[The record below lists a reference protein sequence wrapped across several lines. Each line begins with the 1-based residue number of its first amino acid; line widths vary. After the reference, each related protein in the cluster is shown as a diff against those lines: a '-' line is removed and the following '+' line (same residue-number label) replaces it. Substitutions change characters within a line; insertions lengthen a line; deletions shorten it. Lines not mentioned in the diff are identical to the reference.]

1 MGTHH
6 MSAVDNA
13 WLRMDTPGNLLVVNA
28 VMWSAEASDFDQ
40 LRQVITERMLNKFP
54 RFRQHPASPRIPL
67 GRTEW
72 VDDDGFDTAHHFRY
86 VTLDAPGDEAALQAY
101 VGSQSGIPLDPS
113 HPLWEIH
120 FISGYHAGTAV
131 LFRIHHAIA
140 DGMALTR
147 VVMSLTDGGPQD
159 GFRESHDPSSSQ
171 SLLDTGQWL
180 VGQTWGLVRN
190 PTRVI
195 GLTGTTLRDARRM
208 IHLALLPPKPK
219 SVLSGAVV
227 PEKRVTWTSPV
238 PLSDVKAISRA
249 TGTTVNDVLM
259 AALAG
264 ALGTYL
270 DEKGTPLPKVRV
282 MVPVNLRPLD
292 VPVPAELGNEF
303 GFYFVDLPTGSMEPA
318 QRIAVMHEH
327 VESIKGSPEALVA
340 FGVLAGLGATPKP
353 VEDLGVA
360 FFGSKA
366 AGVVTNVIGP
376 REPVR
381 LAGAKVDGIIGWVPR
396 SGDMGFGV
404 ALYSYADQVTLAFST
419 DSALMPDP
427 EHLAE
432 LALAQLSAM
441 GDLAA

>member
-1 MGTHH
+1 

-28 VMWSAEASDFDQ
+28 VMWSAQASDFDR
-40 LRQVITERMLNKFP
+40 LREVITDRMINRFP
-54 RFRQHPASPRIPL
+54 RFRQHPASSRLPF

-72 VDDDGFDTAHHFRY
+72 VDDDGFDEEHHFRY
-86 VTLDAPGDEAALQAY
+86 VTLEAPGGEQALQAY
-101 VGSQSGIPLDPS
+101 VGSQTGLPLAADR
-113 HPLWEIH
+113 PLWEIH
-120 FISGYHAGTAV
+120 FISGFESGTAV
-131 LFRIHHAIA
+131 LFRLHHAIA
-140 DGMALTR
+140 DGVALTR

-171 SLLDTGQWL
+171 SVLDAGRWALGQ
-180 VGQTWGLVRN
+180 GWGLARN

-195 GLTGTTLRDARRM
+195 GLTGTALRDARRL
-208 IHLALLPPKPK
+208 IHLALLPPKPT

-227 PEKRVTWTSPV
+227 PEKLVTWTAPV
-238 PLSDVKAISRA
+238 PLPHIKAISRA
-249 TGTTVNDVLM
+249 TGATVNDVLL

-270 DEKGTPLPKVRV
+270 EQRGTPLPNVRV

-292 VPVPAELGNEF
+292 APLPPELGNEF
-303 GFYFVDLPTGSMEPA
+303 GFYFVDLPTGAMQPA
-318 QRIAVMHEH
+318 QRIAAMHDH

-340 FGVLAGLGATPKP
+340 FGVLAGLGAVPQP
-353 VEDLGVA
+353 VEDLGIA

-376 REPVR
+376 SEPVR

-396 SGDMGFGV
+396 AGDMGFGV
-404 ALYSYADQVTLAFST
+404 AIYSYADQVTLAFST

-427 EHLAE
+427 DHLAD
-432 LALAQLSAM
+432 LAVAQLEAM
-441 GDLAA
+441 GELVG